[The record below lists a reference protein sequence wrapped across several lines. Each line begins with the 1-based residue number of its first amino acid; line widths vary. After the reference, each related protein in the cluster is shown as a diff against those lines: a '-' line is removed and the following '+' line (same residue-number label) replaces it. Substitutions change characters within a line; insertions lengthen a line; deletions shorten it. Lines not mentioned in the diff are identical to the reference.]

1 MLILVG
7 KEISLRVADEA
18 SRLSETHCL
27 VGRVSQLPRSRREE
41 SKRKVATKCYTGES
55 TGVWSLSLV
64 QSLSI
69 WDGNQTLGI
78 FSKDFMI
85 KRVHPSFYP
94 WDLLNTIVTLW
105 AITVANETL
114 VKTHSA

>member
-41 SKRKVATKCYTGES
+41 SQRKVASKCYTVDS
-55 TGVWSLSLV
+55 TGVWSMSV
-64 QSLSI
+64 
-69 WDGNQTLGI
+69 LG
-78 FSKDFMI
+78 
-85 KRVHPSFYP
+85 RWCNHYP
-94 WDLLNTIVTLW
+94 FGM
-105 AITVANETL
+105 ETKNYKARRWEYL
-114 VKTHSA
+114 VKIL

>member
-1 MLILVG
+1 MYFIFNKTLFQKSFSLLILVG

-41 SKRKVATKCYTGES
+41 SQRKVAFKCYTVDS
-55 TGVWSLSLV
+55 TDVWSSSAMSLV

-69 WDGNQTLGI
+69 WDGNQNL
-78 FSKDFMI
+78 
-85 KRVHPSFYP
+85 
-94 WDLLNTIVTLW
+94 
-105 AITVANETL
+105 
-114 VKTHSA
+114 